1 MPGHI
6 TLQATSVQKL
16 CECLLTLATYSASQ
30 PATLPLDSAE
40 GGSVEGGK
48 VATIQTTQPAL
59 FERAGVSP
67 RTGARALA
75 LLSQAGVVESRGRG
89 SLTILDTQR
98 LSELAAEGGKV
109 AASEGGK
116 GGEVPPVKAGR
127 VAASA
132 GGKGG
137 EVASLRVSLAAA
149 AGEVEGLRVSLAAAA
164 GEVESLRAEVAALR
178 SSVVMGEGVGA
189 APTLTPPF
197 DVDALV
203 GRIVDALRVT
213 LPATSPPVTAEG
225 GTVEAATLPPSDAAT
240 LPVKGR
246 GSRGVVD
253 DLEALKQLVSLAK
266 DKRGKGGSMSGAA
279 RLLGVTEGGVRHALR
294 VGRVTPELAEKV
306 RVALASLDAAG
317 G

>member
-30 PATLPLDSAE
+30 PATLPLDSVE

-59 FERAGVSP
+59 FEGAGVSP

-98 LSELAAEGGKV
+98 LRELAAEGGKV

-225 GTVEAATLPPSDAAT
+225 GTVEAATSPPAAAEG
-240 LPVKGR
+240 VAVNGR
-246 GSRGVVD
+246 SSRGVID
-253 DLEALKQLVSLAK
+253 DLEALKQLVS
-266 DKRGKGGSMSGAA
+266 RVGGNSGAA
-279 RLLGVTEGGVRHALR
+279 RLIGGITEGGVRRALNKER
-294 VGRVTPELAEKV
+294 VSPKLAERV
-306 RVALASLDAAG
+306 WVALASLDAAEG
-317 G
+317 